1 MKLLIPKGFCWVVFN
16 KNKKKE
22 NSDVYSNN
30 LALLTEIGNMI
41 SYCSICG

>member
-1 MKLLIPKGFCWVVFN
+1 MKLLIFKGFCWVVFN

-22 NSDVYSNN
+22 NFDVYFNN
-30 LALLTEIGNMI
+30 LVFLIEIGNMI